1 MNRTMPNRLDH
12 HIFTK
17 GEWWQAQL
25 KDHPTVPITI
35 SVDKPATITE
45 KAHSTQ
51 VTTTAIAD
59 TGTQSNLW
67 SLEEYLSCG
76 FSRDD
81 LHPVCL
87 SLTAANRTPIR
98 IEGAF
103 FAKLVATLPSGKTTS
118 SHSMVYISSSIRAMY
133 LSYKLLLNLG
143 LLSKKFPSPEGT
155 QNNSATNRLNATPAP
170 LSTNANRF
178 INNGCEGPQTSSHA
192 ACSCPQRTAPPLR
205 PAELPFPFI
214 PENNKQMKTWLL
226 ERCASSAFN
235 TCPHQALPCMDGPP
249 IEKHA
254 DPTATAKAL
263 HTPATIPIHWQK
275 KVYEDL
281 LCDEVLG
288 VVECI
293 PYGEPVTW
301 CHRVVV
307 TRKHNSSPR
316 WTVDL
321 SSLNKFYQ
329 PEMFAMELAFHLAR
343 RVPKDTW
350 KTVTDTWNGYH
361 SVPLRTSD
369 RHLTTFITPFGCWCY
384 NSTDGYNR
392 QFDCVEDTIHY
403 DADLKQHSWR
413 TIDFLTWV

>member
-155 QNNSATNRLNATPAP
+155 Q
-170 LSTNANRF
+170 
-178 INNGCEGPQTSSHA
+178 Q
-192 ACSCPQRTAPPLR
+192 
-205 PAELPFPFI
+205 
-214 PENNKQMKTWLL
+214 
-226 ERCASSAFN
+226 
-235 TCPHQALPCMDGPP
+235 
-249 IEKHA
+249 
-254 DPTATAKAL
+254 
-263 HTPATIPIHWQK
+263 
-275 KVYEDL
+275 
-281 LCDEVLG
+281 
-288 VVECI
+288 
-293 PYGEPVTW
+293 
-301 CHRVVV
+301 
-307 TRKHNSSPR
+307 
-316 WTVDL
+316 
-321 SSLNKFYQ
+321 
-329 PEMFAMELAFHLAR
+329 
-343 RVPKDTW
+343 
-350 KTVTDTWNGYH
+350 
-361 SVPLRTSD
+361 
-369 RHLTTFITPFGCWCY
+369 
-384 NSTDGYNR
+384 
-392 QFDCVEDTIHY
+392 
-403 DADLKQHSWR
+403 
-413 TIDFLTWV
+413 